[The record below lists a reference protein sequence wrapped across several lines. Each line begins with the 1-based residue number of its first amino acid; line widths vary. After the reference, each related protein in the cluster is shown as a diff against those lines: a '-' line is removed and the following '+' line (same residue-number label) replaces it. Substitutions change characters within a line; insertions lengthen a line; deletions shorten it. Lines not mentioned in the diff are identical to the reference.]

1 MRITLAAA
9 FLCLSAA
16 VAFIAGCAAQPGPA
30 ATAAAPEHHAM
41 KIELLGF
48 PGCPN
53 TPQMRAN
60 LAAAL
65 KQLGHS
71 AAFTDTNQES
81 LPESD
86 LRRGWPTPTVLVNGK
101 DLFGMAPPTAPRM
114 GCRMYAGGVP
124 TSAEI
129 AERVRN
135 LADVR

>member
-1 MRITLAAA
+1 MRSTLAVA
-9 FLCLSAA
+9 FLALSAA
-16 VAFIAGCAAQPGPA
+16 GASVAGCAAQRDVPA
-30 ATAAAPEHHAM
+30 RAAAPEHQAM

-53 TPQMRAN
+53 TPHMRAN

-65 KQLGHS
+65 QQLGAG

-86 LRRGWPTPTVLVNGK
+86 IRRGWPTPTVLVNGK
-101 DLFGMAPPTAPRM
+101 DLFGMAPPSAPSM
-114 GCRMYAGGVP
+114 GCRVYAGGVP
-124 TSAEI
+124 TGAEI

-135 LADVR
+135 LGDAR